1 MAASESS
8 SVRNWAV
15 PVVLLLAAIAV
26 PYLVT
31 SGFQLRLAS
40 IICIFTILC
49 IGFNLLYGF
58 AGQISMGQQ
67 GFFALGAYAYAVMM
81 GKAGWPLA
89 VALPGSIALCA
100 LVALV
105 IGIPLLRLRTH
116 YLAMATLCFGL
127 VFAGIASRWIEFTGG
142 TAGMQIAA
150 LSFDG
155 QAITRV
161 QLYYIIVA
169 VTALVLLLQ
178 NFIIRSHLGRALSA
192 IKGDETAAASLGVN
206 VTAYK
211 LRIFVLA
218 AMLAGL
224 AGMGFGLLSRQVNP
238 SFGEFPI
245 LVSMLT
251 ISVVGGLGTRFG
263 PLLGSIVVVLA
274 PQLLASFGEMET
286 LIYGACLLIFL
297 LFLPRGLAGA
307 LEQLGNKFQ
316 RAPRAAEAA
325 TPAPVAA
332 AAPTRKAAVSP

>member
-1 MAASESS
+1 MASSESS
-8 SVRNWAV
+8 TLRAWIG
-15 PVVLLLAAIAV
+15 PGLLLLAAISV

-40 IICIFTILC
+40 IICVFTILC
-49 IGFNLLYGF
+49 TGFNLLYGF

-67 GFFALGAYAYAVMM
+67 GFFALGAYAFAFMM

-89 VALPGSIALCA
+89 LALPGSIALCA
-100 LVALV
+100 AVALT
-105 IGIPLLRLRTH
+105 IGIPLLRLRSH

-127 VFAGIASRWIEFTGG
+127 VFAGIASRWIAFTGG
-142 TAGMQIAA
+142 TAGMPIAA
-150 LSFDG
+150 LSFNG
-155 QAITRV
+155 QTITRV
-161 QLYYIIVA
+161 QLYYLIVA
-169 VTALVLLLQ
+169 ATALVLLLQ
-178 NFIIRSHLGRALSA
+178 SFIIRSHLGRALSS

-218 AMLAGL
+218 SMLAGL
-224 AGMGFGLLSRQVNP
+224 AGVAFGLLSRQVNP

-245 LVSMLT
+245 LVAMLT

-274 PQLLASFGEMET
+274 PQLLASLGDMET
-286 LIYGACLLIFL
+286 LIYGVCLLIFL

-307 LEQLGNKFQ
+307 LQQLALKFS
-316 RAPRAAEAA
+316 RAP
-325 TPAPVAA
+325 PAQAPPVVAA
-332 AAPTRKAAVSP
+332 PANESVVSR

>member
-1 MAASESS
+1 MALPGSAAARGWLAPAALL
-8 SVRNWAV
+8 VVAV
-15 PVVLLLAAIAV
+15 AM

-40 IICIFTILC
+40 IICIFTVLC
-49 IGFNLLYGF
+49 TGFNLLYGF

-67 GFFALGAYAYAVMM
+67 GFFALGAYAYAVMV
-81 GKAGWPLA
+81 GKAGWPLPL
-89 VALPGSIALCA
+89 ALPGSIVLCA
-100 LVALV
+100 LAALV

-142 TAGMQIAA
+142 TAGMQIAVP
-150 LSFDG
+150 SING

-192 IKGDETAAASLGVN
+192 VKGDETAAASLGVN

-211 LRIFVLA
+211 LRVFVLA
-218 AMLAGL
+218 AMLSAL
-224 AGMGFGLLSRQVNP
+224 AGIGFGLLSRQVNP

-245 LVSMLT
+245 LVTILT
-251 ISVVGGLGTRFG
+251 ISVVGGLGTQFG
-263 PLLGSIVVVLA
+263 PLLGSVVVVLA
-274 PQLLASFGEMET
+274 PQLMASLGEMET
-286 LIYGACLLIFL
+286 LIYGVCLLVFL
-297 LFLPRGLAGA
+297 LFMPRGLAGA
-307 LEQLGNKFQ
+307 LQQ
-316 RAPRAAEAA
+316 RGVRLTRGRGSSKGATSGSAAGPAGGGK
-325 TPAPVAA
+325 APVR
-332 AAPTRKAAVSP
+332 T